1 MTLHQKITLIRKEKG
16 LKIRGLHNKLKEI
29 FGNKA
34 LSYRTLQRI
43 EKGLTD
49 GRASSLYQICLGLGI
64 TSKELREGTEEELSF
79 ADYIKKGKREGR
91 YIYNPK
97 AYAEILTG
105 PKRRFLSLELVLKP
119 QGKTQIEKDPEG
131 GEKFEKWIYGLK
143 GELTCIVKDTKFIIG
158 KGSCISFESSLPHSF
173 ENNSPKEARCII
185 IQNPRH
191 I

>member
-1 MTLHQKITLIRKEKG
+1 MRLHQKITQIRKEKG
-16 LKIRGLHNKLKEI
+16 LKISGLHNKLEEI

-43 EKGLTD
+43 EKGQTD

-64 TSKELREGTEEELSF
+64 TLKELREGTEEELSF
-79 ADYIKKGKREGR
+79 ADYIRKGKREGR
-91 YIYNPK
+91 YIYNPT

-105 PKRRFLSLELVLKP
+105 QKRRFLALELVLKT
-119 QGKTQIEKDPEG
+119 QGKTQVEKDPKSKER
-131 GEKFEKWIYGLK
+131 FEKWIYGLK
-143 GELTCIVKDTKFIIG
+143 GKIACIVKDTKFIIE

-173 ENNSPKEARCII
+173 ENNSSKESRCII